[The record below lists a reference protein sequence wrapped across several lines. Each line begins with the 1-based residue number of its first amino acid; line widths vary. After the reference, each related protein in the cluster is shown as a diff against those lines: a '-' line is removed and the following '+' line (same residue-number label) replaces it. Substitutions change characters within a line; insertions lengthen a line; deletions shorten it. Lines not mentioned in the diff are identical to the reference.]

1 MATSSNFC
9 KLAPLTPWVVTL
21 GCLVL
26 WTGCSRKATSD
37 REIWA
42 EVDGKPI
49 FRDQVE
55 RYYRSRMT
63 SASEAGKEEQ
73 AVSFKLNILNE
84 LIDEQILLA
93 HASHSRITVSEAEVD
108 KKVAELRSPYSEEEF
123 QKKLSDQGLTLGELR
138 EEVRQNLIIDKL
150 LNKEIASRVV
160 VTDAEVAD
168 YYAHNKANFN
178 VPETEYHLAQILV
191 TPTPDPQV
199 RNLMNDDAKDRVAAE
214 RKIQA
219 LHARLRAGE
228 DFAKLAQAY
237 SEDPRTAPGGGDM
250 GFIPVSS
257 LAADGKLKQALSSL
271 QVGQISGIIRDA
283 GGYHIIKILGR
294 ENAGQ
299 RDLSDPQVRN
309 NIRQSLMNQ
318 KGQLLKAAHIEGLR
332 NRAKVVDYLA
342 QHIVRGGG
350 NPYH

>member
-1 MATSSNFC
+1 MTTSNNSC
-9 KLAPLTPWVVTL
+9 KLARLALLVVTL
-21 GCLVL
+21 GGLAL
-26 WTGCSRKATSD
+26 WTECSRKATSD

-55 RYYRSRMT
+55 RYYRSRMAAGSDT
-63 SASEAGKEEQ
+63 GKEEQ
-73 AVSFKLNILNE
+73 TASFKLNILNE
-84 LIDEQILLA
+84 LINDEILLA
-93 HASHSRITVSEAEVD
+93 HAGHSRITVSEAEVD
-108 KKVAELRSPYSEEEF
+108 KKVVELRSPYSEEEF

-138 EEVRQNLIIDKL
+138 EEVRQSLIIDKL
-150 LNKEIASRVV
+150 FNKEIASRAL
-160 VTDAEVAD
+160 VTDAEIAE
-168 YYAHNKANFN
+168 YYERHKANFN

-191 TPTPDPQV
+191 TPVPDSQV
-199 RNLMNDDAKDRVAAE
+199 RNLMNDDAKDRAAAE

-250 GFIPVSS
+250 GFIPASS

-299 RDLSDPQVRN
+299 RDLSDPQVQN
-309 NIRQSLMNQ
+309 NIRQTLTNE
-318 KGQLLKAAHIEGLR
+318 KEQLLRAAYIEELR

-342 QHIVRGGG
+342 QQIIRGGG